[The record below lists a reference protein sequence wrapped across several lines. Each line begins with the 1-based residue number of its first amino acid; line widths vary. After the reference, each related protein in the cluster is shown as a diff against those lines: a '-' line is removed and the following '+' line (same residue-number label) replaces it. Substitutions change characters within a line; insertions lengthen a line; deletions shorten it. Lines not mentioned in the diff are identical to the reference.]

1 MEAMLNPENRFLF
14 HFAGKS
20 IKRNAGRSFFIGL
33 SVSLAVII
41 AVWILAFFDG
51 VNRQIERSVVN
62 TNIGYFQIQEK
73 EYART
78 TDPSSPLHY
87 DEEMKKVFASDNM
100 APSPELVLDANITA
114 PEGSAA
120 LLVIGVVPELHA
132 DFLGVSSN
140 LTSGDFLTTVGENE
154 IVIGEALAREF
165 KYKVGDD
172 FVLNYQDQ
180 RGQLRSELVKIK
192 GIFNFS
198 SHSFEKRYAYINQ
211 SSWQKL
217 YLNEDTGKTLFNR
230 ISVMVPDLEW
240 KETIQKSLPSSD
252 LVLKSWRDLNPE
264 MSVVMEFNDGM
275 VRMFFLIIG
284 ITVLMTILTPVQMLW
299 QERFR
304 ELKMLNT
311 LGVSNS
317 RFWKI
322 GFFEVLHMIF
332 YSGMVSSIILFII
345 IGIQSKT
352 GVVFD
357 YGKEG
362 INIERA
368 GIQLT
373 GIVYP
378 VLAPGQILVTFLFII
393 LVLVVSYLWSIHRTL
408 GKLEADS

>member
-1 MEAMLNPENRFLF
+1 MEAMLNHENRFLF

-62 TNIGYFQIQEK
+62 TNIGYFQIQER
-73 EYART
+73 EFSRT
-78 TDPSSPLHY
+78 TDPSNPLPF
-87 DEEMKKVFASDNM
+87 DQKLAETLESSEIS
-100 APSPELVLDANITA
+100 PSPELVLDGNITA

-120 LLVIGVVPELHA
+120 LLILGIVPKLHEK
-132 DFLGVSSN
+132 FLGVSSN
-140 LTSGDFLTTVGENE
+140 LIEGEFLTDGDENE
-154 IVIGEALAREF
+154 IVIGEALAKEF
-165 KYKVGDD
+165 KYRVGDD

-180 RGQLRSELVKIK
+180 KGQLRSELVKIK

-198 SHSFEKRYAYINQ
+198 SHSFEKRYAYVNQ
-211 SSWQKL
+211 STWQKL
-217 YLNEDTGKTLFNR
+217 YLNEDTGRTLFNR
-230 ISVMVPDLEW
+230 VSLMVPGLEW
-240 KETIQKSLPSSD
+240 KEEIQSRISPND

-264 MSVVMEFNDGM
+264 MSVVMDFNDGM
-275 VRMFFLIIG
+275 IRMFFLIIG

-304 ELKMLNT
+304 ELKMLNI

-332 YSGMVSSIILFII
+332 YSGLVSSIILVVV

-378 VLAPGQILVTFLFII
+378 VLSLSQISVTFLFII
-393 LVLVVSYLWSIHRTL
+393 FVLMISYVWSIHRTL
-408 GKLEADS
+408 GKLEADT

>member
-1 MEAMLNPENRFLF
+1 MLNNENRFLF

-33 SVSLAVII
+33 SVTVAVII

-62 TNIGYFQIQEK
+62 TNIGYFQYQEK
-73 EYART
+73 EFSRT
-78 TDPSSPLHY
+78 TDPSHPLPY
-87 DEEMKKVFASDNM
+87 DFDISSTLEGEETQ
-100 APSPELVLDANITA
+100 PSPELVLDGNITA

-120 LLVIGVVPELHA
+120 LLVLGVVPELHQK
-132 DFLGVSSN
+132 FLEVGSN
-140 LTSGDFLTTVGENE
+140 LIEGEFLSTDDENA
-154 IVIGEALAREF
+154 IVIGEALAKEF
-165 KYKVGDD
+165 KYRVGDD

-180 RGQLRSELVKIK
+180 QGQLRSELVKVK

-198 SHSFEKRYAYINQ
+198 SHSFEKRYAYVNQ
-211 SSWQKL
+211 ATWQKL
-217 YLNEDTGKTLFNR
+217 YLGEDSGKILFNR
-230 ISVMVPDLEW
+230 VSLMAPGLEW
-240 KETIQKSLPSSD
+240 KDVLESRLSNEE

-264 MSVVMEFNDGM
+264 MSVVMDFNDGM
-275 VRMFFLIIG
+275 IRMFFLIIG

-299 QERFR
+299 QERFK
-304 ELKMLNT
+304 ELRMLNT

-322 GFFEVLHMIF
+322 GFFEVIHMIF
-332 YSGMVSSIILFII
+332 YSGIISSLILVIV

-373 GIVYP
+373 GVVYP
-378 VLAPGQILVTFLFII
+378 VLSLSQISVTFVFII
-393 LVLVVSYLWSIHRTL
+393 FVLVVSYVWSIHRTL
-408 GKLEADS
+408 GKLESEP